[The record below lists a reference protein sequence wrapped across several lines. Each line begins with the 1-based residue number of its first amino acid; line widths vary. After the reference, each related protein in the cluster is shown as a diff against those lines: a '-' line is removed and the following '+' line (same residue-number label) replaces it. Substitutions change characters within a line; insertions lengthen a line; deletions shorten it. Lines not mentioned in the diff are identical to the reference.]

1 MNAARGGE
9 TGSKLQANGAKTD
22 PLLQSEDA
30 FFFSLARARWLSFCT
45 PCTLVGINEMF
56 AEGKEK
62 KKTKQSERGIES
74 VRK

>member
-1 MNAARGGE
+1 MDAARGGE
-9 TGSKLQANGAKTD
+9 TGSKLRANGAKTD
-22 PLLQSEDA
+22 PLLQSEGGA

-45 PCTLVGINEMF
+45 PCALVGINEMF

-62 KKTKQSERGIES
+62 KKNKASIES